1 MKNLFYVLTLFALSI
16 ATTSCSN
23 DDKTNDS
30 KFKGA
35 WSGTYS
41 GEEDNGTW
49 QATISADGLV
59 SGTFTSINFSNLVI
73 DLTGTVNPQGAL
85 NAIYGNMFLTGQF
98 TGTLKE
104 NSGSG
109 AWTNESDQLNGT
121 WIGTKE

>member
-23 DDKTNDS
+23 EDKTNDS

-59 SGTFTSINFSNLVI
+59 SGTFTSTNFSNLVI
-73 DLTGTVNPQGAL
+73 DLTSTVNPQGAL

-98 TGTLKE
+98 TGTLEE

-109 AWTNESDQLNGT
+109 TWTNESDQLNGT